1 MYTKKWTH
9 IIIGGE
15 TYMFFFFLEEDTST
29 GSYTSPFDS
38 IKQLDDE
45 GNEYW
50 YARDLQGILEYSEWR
65 NFYKIIEKAKNACEA
80 SGHMVQSEFVDVN
93 KLVDV
98 GANLQRSIQ
107 DIVLSRYACY
117 LIAMNGNPRKEV
129 IALAQTYF
137 AIKTHKQEQLEL
149 QKEDSLRLQIRQD
162 IKEHNIS
169 LAEAANQA
177 GIKEPKDYAIFQNE
191 GYKGL
196 YGGLGVKQIHARK
209 GLKKSQK
216 ILDHMGN
223 TELAA
228 NLFRA
233 TQTDEKLR
241 REGIKGKPQANKV
254 HHDVGAK
261 VRQTIK
267 ELGGTMPEDLDTPTK
282 SIQQIKKKDKRSF
295 QNNTQ
300 GRVLSLVVNI
310 IYCDL
315 PHVNAVLEKCE
326 DIDTYNLYI
335 NKNLSH
341 DRMREEIKH
350 ELIHIINDD
359 FNVDYHVNIVE
370 HRVRMS
376 QVEDEALNEIDFYH
390 YII

>member
-1 MYTKKWTH
+1 
-9 IIIGGE
+9 
-15 TYMFFFFLEEDTST
+15 MFFFFPEGVPSNST
-29 GSYTSPFDS
+29 NNYQSPFES
-38 IKQLDDE
+38 IKQIDDN

-50 YARDLQGILEYSEWR
+50 YARDLQEILEYSEWR
-65 NFYKIIEKAKNACEA
+65 NFSKIIEKAKTACEA
-80 SGHMVQSEFVDVN
+80 SGNAVFSEFVDVN

-98 GANLQRSIQ
+98 GASLQRTIQ

-117 LIAMNGNPRKEV
+117 LIAMNGDPRKEV

-137 AIKTHKQEQLEL
+137 AVKTHEQEQLEL
-149 QKEDSLRLQIRQD
+149 QKEDSLHLQIRQD

-196 YGGLGVKQIHARK
+196 YGGLGVKQIHAKK

-216 ILDHMGN
+216 ILDHMGS

-241 REGIKGKPQANKV
+241 REGIKGKENANKV

-267 ELGGTMPEDLDTPTK
+267 ELGGTMPEDLDTPKK
-282 SIQQIKKKDKRSF
+282 SIQQIKKESQKK
-295 QNNTQ
+295 
-300 GRVLSLVVNI
+300 LS
-310 IYCDL
+310 
-315 PHVNAVLEKCE
+315 K
-326 DIDTYNLYI
+326 
-335 NKNLSH
+335 
-341 DRMREEIKH
+341 
-350 ELIHIINDD
+350 
-359 FNVDYHVNIVE
+359 
-370 HRVRMS
+370 
-376 QVEDEALNEIDFYH
+376 
-390 YII
+390 

>member
-1 MYTKKWTH
+1 
-9 IIIGGE
+9 
-15 TYMFFFFLEEDTST
+15 MFFFFPEESPSNADNT
-29 GSYTSPFDS
+29 YQSPFES
-38 IKQLDDE
+38 IKQIDDD

-50 YARDLQGILEYSEWR
+50 YARDLQEILEYSEWR
-65 NFYKIIEKAKNACEA
+65 NFSKIIEKAKSACET
-80 SGHMVQSEFVDVN
+80 SGHAVQSEFVDVN

-137 AIKTHKQEQLEL
+137 AVKTHEQEQLEL

-196 YGGLGVKQIHARK
+196 YGGLGVKQIHAKK

-216 ILDHMGN
+216 ILDHMSS

-228 NLFRA
+228 NLFRS

-241 REGIKGKPQANKV
+241 REGIKGKENANKI

-267 ELGGTMPEDLDTPTK
+267 ELGGTMPEDLETPTK
-282 SIQQIKKKDKRSF
+282 SIQQIRKESKKA
-295 QNNTQ
+295 
-300 GRVLSLVVNI
+300 LS
-310 IYCDL
+310 
-315 PHVNAVLEKCE
+315 K
-326 DIDTYNLYI
+326 
-335 NKNLSH
+335 
-341 DRMREEIKH
+341 
-350 ELIHIINDD
+350 
-359 FNVDYHVNIVE
+359 
-370 HRVRMS
+370 
-376 QVEDEALNEIDFYH
+376 
-390 YII
+390 

>member
-1 MYTKKWTH
+1 
-9 IIIGGE
+9 
-15 TYMFFFFLEEDTST
+15 MFFFFPDGIPSN
-29 GSYTSPFDS
+29 SNNNYHSPFES
-38 IKQLDDE
+38 IKQIDND

-50 YARDLQGILEYSEWR
+50 FARDLQEVLEYSEWR
-65 NFYKIIEKAKNACEA
+65 NFSKIIEKAKNACKA
-80 SGHMVQSEFVDVN
+80 SGHIVQSEFVDTN

-117 LIAMNGNPRKEV
+117 LIAMNGDPRKEV

-137 AIKTHKQEQLEL
+137 AVKTHEQEQLEL

-177 GIKEPKDYAIFQNE
+177 GIKEPRDYAIFQNE

-216 ILDHMGN
+216 ILDHMGS

-267 ELGGTMPEDLDTPTK
+267 ELGGTMPEDLATPTK
-282 SIQQIKKKDKRSF
+282 SIQQIKKERQKK
-295 QNNTQ
+295 
-300 GRVLSLVVNI
+300 LS
-310 IYCDL
+310 
-315 PHVNAVLEKCE
+315 K
-326 DIDTYNLYI
+326 
-335 NKNLSH
+335 
-341 DRMREEIKH
+341 
-350 ELIHIINDD
+350 
-359 FNVDYHVNIVE
+359 
-370 HRVRMS
+370 
-376 QVEDEALNEIDFYH
+376 
-390 YII
+390 

>member
-1 MYTKKWTH
+1 
-9 IIIGGE
+9 
-15 TYMFFFFLEEDTST
+15 MFFFFPDGIS
-29 GSYTSPFDS
+29 SNSNNNYHSPFES
-38 IKQLDDE
+38 IKQIDND

-50 YARDLQGILEYSEWR
+50 FARDLQEVLEYSEWR
-65 NFYKIIEKAKNACEA
+65 NFSKIIEKAKNACET
-80 SGHMVQSEFVDVN
+80 SGHRVQSEFVDTN

-117 LIAMNGNPRKEV
+117 LIAMNGDPRKEV

-137 AIKTHKQEQLEL
+137 AVKTHEQEQLEL
-149 QKEDSLRLQIRQD
+149 QNEDSLRLQIRQD

-177 GIKEPKDYAIFQNE
+177 GIKEPRDYAIFQNE

-216 ILDHMGN
+216 ILDHMGS

-282 SIQQIKKKDKRSF
+282 SIQQIKKERQKK
-295 QNNTQ
+295 
-300 GRVLSLVVNI
+300 LS
-310 IYCDL
+310 
-315 PHVNAVLEKCE
+315 K
-326 DIDTYNLYI
+326 
-335 NKNLSH
+335 
-341 DRMREEIKH
+341 
-350 ELIHIINDD
+350 
-359 FNVDYHVNIVE
+359 
-370 HRVRMS
+370 
-376 QVEDEALNEIDFYH
+376 
-390 YII
+390 

>member
-1 MYTKKWTH
+1 MC

-15 TYMFFFFLEEDTST
+15 TYMFFFFPDGIPSN
-29 GSYTSPFDS
+29 SNNNYHSPFES
-38 IKQLDDE
+38 IKQIDGD

-50 YARDLQGILEYSEWR
+50 FARDLQEVLEYSEWR
-65 NFYKIIEKAKNACEA
+65 NFSKIIEKAKNACKA
-80 SGHMVQSEFVDVN
+80 SGHIVQSEFVDTN

-117 LIAMNGNPRKEV
+117 LIAMNGDPRKEV

-137 AIKTHKQEQLEL
+137 AVKTHEQEQLEL

-177 GIKEPKDYAIFQNE
+177 GIKEPRDYAIFQNE

-216 ILDHMGN
+216 ILDHMGS

-241 REGIKGKPQANKV
+241 REGIKGKLQANKV
-254 HHDVGAK
+254 HYDVGAK

-267 ELGGTMPEDLDTPTK
+267 ELGGTMPEDLATPTK
-282 SIQQIKKKDKRSF
+282 SIQQIKKEKQKK
-295 QNNTQ
+295 
-300 GRVLSLVVNI
+300 LS
-310 IYCDL
+310 
-315 PHVNAVLEKCE
+315 K
-326 DIDTYNLYI
+326 
-335 NKNLSH
+335 
-341 DRMREEIKH
+341 
-350 ELIHIINDD
+350 
-359 FNVDYHVNIVE
+359 
-370 HRVRMS
+370 
-376 QVEDEALNEIDFYH
+376 
-390 YII
+390 

>member
-1 MYTKKWTH
+1 
-9 IIIGGE
+9 
-15 TYMFFFFLEEDTST
+15 MFFFFPDGIS
-29 GSYTSPFDS
+29 SNSNNNYHSPFES
-38 IKQLDDE
+38 IKQIDND

-50 YARDLQGILEYSEWR
+50 FARDLQEVLEYSEWR
-65 NFYKIIEKAKNACEA
+65 NFSKIIEKAKNACET
-80 SGHMVQSEFVDVN
+80 SGHRVQSEFVDTN

-137 AIKTHKQEQLEL
+137 AVKTHEQEQLEL

-177 GIKEPKDYAIFQNE
+177 GIKEPRDYAIFQNE

-216 ILDHMGN
+216 ILDHMGS

-267 ELGGTMPEDLDTPTK
+267 ELGGTMPEDLATPTK
-282 SIQQIKKKDKRSF
+282 SIQQIKKERQKK
-295 QNNTQ
+295 
-300 GRVLSLVVNI
+300 LS
-310 IYCDL
+310 
-315 PHVNAVLEKCE
+315 K
-326 DIDTYNLYI
+326 
-335 NKNLSH
+335 
-341 DRMREEIKH
+341 
-350 ELIHIINDD
+350 
-359 FNVDYHVNIVE
+359 
-370 HRVRMS
+370 
-376 QVEDEALNEIDFYH
+376 
-390 YII
+390 

>member
-1 MYTKKWTH
+1 MYTEKWTH

-80 SGHMVQSEFVDVN
+80 SGHVVQSEFVDVN

-137 AIKTHKQEQLEL
+137 AVKTHEQEQLEL

-177 GIKEPKDYAIFQNE
+177 GIKEPRDYAIFQNE

-216 ILDHMGN
+216 ILDHMGS

-228 NLFRA
+228 NLFRS

-241 REGIKGKPQANKV
+241 REGIKGKENANKI

-267 ELGGTMPEDLDTPTK
+267 ELGGTMPEDLETPTK
-282 SIQQIKKKDKRSF
+282 SIQQIRKESKKA
-295 QNNTQ
+295 
-300 GRVLSLVVNI
+300 LS
-310 IYCDL
+310 
-315 PHVNAVLEKCE
+315 K
-326 DIDTYNLYI
+326 
-335 NKNLSH
+335 
-341 DRMREEIKH
+341 
-350 ELIHIINDD
+350 
-359 FNVDYHVNIVE
+359 
-370 HRVRMS
+370 
-376 QVEDEALNEIDFYH
+376 
-390 YII
+390 

>member
-1 MYTKKWTH
+1 
-9 IIIGGE
+9 
-15 TYMFFFFLEEDTST
+15 MFFFFPKESPSNADNT
-29 GSYTSPFDS
+29 YQSPFES
-38 IKQLDDE
+38 IKQIDDD

-50 YARDLQGILEYSEWR
+50 YARDLQEILEYSEWR
-65 NFYKIIEKAKNACEA
+65 NFSKIIEKAKSACET
-80 SGHMVQSEFVDVN
+80 SGHAVQSEFVDVN

-137 AIKTHKQEQLEL
+137 AVKTHEQEQLEL

-196 YGGLGVKQIHARK
+196 YGGLGVKQIHAKK

-216 ILDHMGN
+216 ILDHMGS

-228 NLFRA
+228 NLFRS

-241 REGIKGKPQANKV
+241 REGIKGKENANKI

-267 ELGGTMPEDLDTPTK
+267 ELGGTMPEDLETPTK
-282 SIQQIKKKDKRSF
+282 SIQQIRKESKKA
-295 QNNTQ
+295 
-300 GRVLSLVVNI
+300 LS
-310 IYCDL
+310 
-315 PHVNAVLEKCE
+315 K
-326 DIDTYNLYI
+326 
-335 NKNLSH
+335 
-341 DRMREEIKH
+341 
-350 ELIHIINDD
+350 
-359 FNVDYHVNIVE
+359 
-370 HRVRMS
+370 
-376 QVEDEALNEIDFYH
+376 
-390 YII
+390 

>member
-1 MYTKKWTH
+1 
-9 IIIGGE
+9 
-15 TYMFFFFLEEDTST
+15 MFFFFPDGIPSN
-29 GSYTSPFDS
+29 SNNNYHSPFES
-38 IKQLDDE
+38 IKQIDND

-50 YARDLQGILEYSEWR
+50 FARDLQEILEYSEWR
-65 NFYKIIEKAKNACEA
+65 NFSKIIEKAKNACET
-80 SGHMVQSEFVDVN
+80 SGHRVQSEFVDTN

-117 LIAMNGNPRKEV
+117 LIAMNGDPRKEV

-137 AIKTHKQEQLEL
+137 AVKTHEQEQLEL

-177 GIKEPKDYAIFQNE
+177 GIKEPRDYAIFQNE

-216 ILDHMGN
+216 ILDHMGS

-267 ELGGTMPEDLDTPTK
+267 ELGGTMPEDLATPTK
-282 SIQQIKKKDKRSF
+282 SIQQIKKEKQKK
-295 QNNTQ
+295 
-300 GRVLSLVVNI
+300 LS
-310 IYCDL
+310 
-315 PHVNAVLEKCE
+315 K
-326 DIDTYNLYI
+326 
-335 NKNLSH
+335 
-341 DRMREEIKH
+341 
-350 ELIHIINDD
+350 
-359 FNVDYHVNIVE
+359 
-370 HRVRMS
+370 
-376 QVEDEALNEIDFYH
+376 
-390 YII
+390 

>member
-1 MYTKKWTH
+1 
-9 IIIGGE
+9 
-15 TYMFFFFLEEDTST
+15 MFFFFPEESPSNADNT
-29 GSYTSPFDS
+29 YQSPFES
-38 IKQLDDE
+38 IKQIDDD

-50 YARDLQGILEYSEWR
+50 YVRDLQEILEYSEWR
-65 NFYKIIEKAKNACEA
+65 NFSKIIEKAKSACET
-80 SGHMVQSEFVDVN
+80 SGHAVQSEFVDVN

-137 AIKTHKQEQLEL
+137 AVKTHEQEQLEL

-196 YGGLGVKQIHARK
+196 YGGLGVKQIHAKK

-216 ILDHMGN
+216 ILDHMGS

-228 NLFRA
+228 NLFRS

-241 REGIKGKPQANKV
+241 REGIKGKENANKI

-267 ELGGTMPEDLDTPTK
+267 ELGGTMPEDLETPTK
-282 SIQQIKKKDKRSF
+282 SIQQIRKESKKA
-295 QNNTQ
+295 
-300 GRVLSLVVNI
+300 LS
-310 IYCDL
+310 
-315 PHVNAVLEKCE
+315 K
-326 DIDTYNLYI
+326 
-335 NKNLSH
+335 
-341 DRMREEIKH
+341 
-350 ELIHIINDD
+350 
-359 FNVDYHVNIVE
+359 
-370 HRVRMS
+370 
-376 QVEDEALNEIDFYH
+376 
-390 YII
+390 

>member
-1 MYTKKWTH
+1 
-9 IIIGGE
+9 
-15 TYMFFFFLEEDTST
+15 MFFFFPEESPSNADNT
-29 GSYTSPFDS
+29 YQSPFES
-38 IKQLDDE
+38 IKQIDDD

-50 YARDLQGILEYSEWR
+50 YARDLQEILEYSEWR
-65 NFYKIIEKAKNACEA
+65 NFSKIIEKAKSACET
-80 SGHMVQSEFVDVN
+80 SGHAVQSEFVDVN

-137 AIKTHKQEQLEL
+137 AVKTHEQEQLEL

-196 YGGLGVKQIHARK
+196 YGGLGVKQIHAKK

-216 ILDHMGN
+216 ILDHMGS

-228 NLFRA
+228 NLFRS

-241 REGIKGKPQANKV
+241 REGIKGKEKANKI

-267 ELGGTMPEDLDTPTK
+267 ELGGTMPEDLETPTK
-282 SIQQIKKKDKRSF
+282 SIQQIRKESKKA
-295 QNNTQ
+295 
-300 GRVLSLVVNI
+300 LS
-310 IYCDL
+310 
-315 PHVNAVLEKCE
+315 K
-326 DIDTYNLYI
+326 
-335 NKNLSH
+335 
-341 DRMREEIKH
+341 
-350 ELIHIINDD
+350 
-359 FNVDYHVNIVE
+359 
-370 HRVRMS
+370 
-376 QVEDEALNEIDFYH
+376 
-390 YII
+390 

>member
-1 MYTKKWTH
+1 
-9 IIIGGE
+9 
-15 TYMFFFFLEEDTST
+15 MFFFFPDGIPSN
-29 GSYTSPFDS
+29 SNNNYHAPFES
-38 IKQLDDE
+38 IKQIDDD

-50 YARDLQGILEYSEWR
+50 FARDLQEVLEYSEWR
-65 NFYKIIEKAKNACEA
+65 NFSKIIEKAKNACKA
-80 SGHMVQSEFVDVN
+80 SGHIVQSEFVDTN

-117 LIAMNGNPRKEV
+117 LIAMNGDSRKEV

-137 AIKTHKQEQLEL
+137 AVKTHEQEQLEL

-196 YGGLGVKQIHARK
+196 YGGLGVKQIHAKK

-216 ILDHMGN
+216 ILDHMGS

-267 ELGGTMPEDLDTPTK
+267 ELGGTMPEDLATPTK
-282 SIQQIKKKDKRSF
+282 SIQQIKKERQKK
-295 QNNTQ
+295 
-300 GRVLSLVVNI
+300 LS
-310 IYCDL
+310 
-315 PHVNAVLEKCE
+315 K
-326 DIDTYNLYI
+326 
-335 NKNLSH
+335 
-341 DRMREEIKH
+341 
-350 ELIHIINDD
+350 
-359 FNVDYHVNIVE
+359 
-370 HRVRMS
+370 
-376 QVEDEALNEIDFYH
+376 
-390 YII
+390 

>member
-1 MYTKKWTH
+1 
-9 IIIGGE
+9 
-15 TYMFFFFLEEDTST
+15 MFFFLFDEDKPGT
-29 GSYTSPFDS
+29 GPYTSPFDS

-50 YARDLQGILEYSEWR
+50 YARDLQGVLEYSEWR

-80 SGHMVQSEFVDVN
+80 SGHAVQSEFVDVN

-137 AIKTHKQEQLEL
+137 AVKTHEQEQLEL

-216 ILDHMGN
+216 ILDHMGS

-241 REGIKGKPQANKV
+241 REGIKGIAQANKV

-267 ELGGTMPEDLDTPTK
+267 ELGGTMPEDLETPTK
-282 SIQQIKKKDKRSF
+282 SIQQIKKESQKK
-295 QNNTQ
+295 
-300 GRVLSLVVNI
+300 LS
-310 IYCDL
+310 
-315 PHVNAVLEKCE
+315 
-326 DIDTYNLYI
+326 
-335 NKNLSH
+335 
-341 DRMREEIKH
+341 R
-350 ELIHIINDD
+350 
-359 FNVDYHVNIVE
+359 
-370 HRVRMS
+370 
-376 QVEDEALNEIDFYH
+376 
-390 YII
+390 

>member
-1 MYTKKWTH
+1 
-9 IIIGGE
+9 
-15 TYMFFFFLEEDTST
+15 MFFFFPEESPSNADNT
-29 GSYTSPFDS
+29 YQSPFES
-38 IKQLDDE
+38 IKQIDDD

-50 YARDLQGILEYSEWR
+50 YARDLQEILEYSEWR

-80 SGHMVQSEFVDVN
+80 SGHAVQSEFVDVN

-137 AIKTHKQEQLEL
+137 AVKTHEQEQLEL

-196 YGGLGVKQIHARK
+196 YGGLGVKQIHAKK

-216 ILDHMGN
+216 ILDHMGS

-228 NLFRA
+228 NLFRS

-241 REGIKGKPQANKV
+241 REGIKGKENANKI

-267 ELGGTMPEDLDTPTK
+267 ELGGTMPEDLETPTK
-282 SIQQIKKKDKRSF
+282 SIQQIRKESKKA
-295 QNNTQ
+295 
-300 GRVLSLVVNI
+300 LS
-310 IYCDL
+310 
-315 PHVNAVLEKCE
+315 K
-326 DIDTYNLYI
+326 
-335 NKNLSH
+335 
-341 DRMREEIKH
+341 
-350 ELIHIINDD
+350 
-359 FNVDYHVNIVE
+359 
-370 HRVRMS
+370 
-376 QVEDEALNEIDFYH
+376 
-390 YII
+390 

>member
-1 MYTKKWTH
+1 
-9 IIIGGE
+9 
-15 TYMFFFFLEEDTST
+15 MFFFFPEESPSNADNT
-29 GSYTSPFDS
+29 YQSPFES
-38 IKQLDDE
+38 IKQIDDD

-50 YARDLQGILEYSEWR
+50 YARDLQEILEYSEWR
-65 NFYKIIEKAKNACEA
+65 NFSKIIEKAKSACET
-80 SGHMVQSEFVDVN
+80 SGHAVQSEFVDVN

-137 AIKTHKQEQLEL
+137 AVKTHEQEQLEL

-177 GIKEPKDYAIFQNE
+177 GIKEPKDYAIFHNE

-196 YGGLGVKQIHARK
+196 YGGLGVKQIHAKK

-216 ILDHMGN
+216 ILDHMGS

-228 NLFRA
+228 NLFRS

-241 REGIKGKPQANKV
+241 REGIKGKENANKI

-267 ELGGTMPEDLDTPTK
+267 ELGGTMPEDLETPTK
-282 SIQQIKKKDKRSF
+282 SIQQIRKESKKA
-295 QNNTQ
+295 
-300 GRVLSLVVNI
+300 LS
-310 IYCDL
+310 
-315 PHVNAVLEKCE
+315 K
-326 DIDTYNLYI
+326 
-335 NKNLSH
+335 
-341 DRMREEIKH
+341 
-350 ELIHIINDD
+350 
-359 FNVDYHVNIVE
+359 
-370 HRVRMS
+370 
-376 QVEDEALNEIDFYH
+376 
-390 YII
+390 

>member
-1 MYTKKWTH
+1 
-9 IIIGGE
+9 
-15 TYMFFFFLEEDTST
+15 MFFFFPEESPSNADNT
-29 GSYTSPFDS
+29 YQSPFES
-38 IKQLDDE
+38 IKQIDDD

-50 YARDLQGILEYSEWR
+50 YARDLQEILEYSEWR
-65 NFYKIIEKAKNACEA
+65 NFSKIIEKAKSACET
-80 SGHMVQSEFVDVN
+80 SGHAVQSEFVDVN

-137 AIKTHKQEQLEL
+137 AVKTHEQEQLEL

-196 YGGLGVKQIHARK
+196 YGGLGVKQIHAKK
-209 GLKKSQK
+209 GLKKYQK
-216 ILDHMGN
+216 ILDHMGS

-228 NLFRA
+228 NLFRS

-241 REGIKGKPQANKV
+241 REGIKGKENANKI

-267 ELGGTMPEDLDTPTK
+267 ELGGTMPEDLETPTK
-282 SIQQIKKKDKRSF
+282 SIQQIRKESKKA
-295 QNNTQ
+295 
-300 GRVLSLVVNI
+300 LS
-310 IYCDL
+310 
-315 PHVNAVLEKCE
+315 K
-326 DIDTYNLYI
+326 
-335 NKNLSH
+335 
-341 DRMREEIKH
+341 
-350 ELIHIINDD
+350 
-359 FNVDYHVNIVE
+359 
-370 HRVRMS
+370 
-376 QVEDEALNEIDFYH
+376 
-390 YII
+390 

>member
-1 MYTKKWTH
+1 
-9 IIIGGE
+9 
-15 TYMFFFFLEEDTST
+15 MFFFFPDGIPSN
-29 GSYTSPFDS
+29 SNNNYHSPFES
-38 IKQLDDE
+38 IKQIDND

-50 YARDLQGILEYSEWR
+50 FARDLQEVLEYSEWR
-65 NFYKIIEKAKNACEA
+65 NFSKIIEKAKNACKA
-80 SGHMVQSEFVDVN
+80 SGHIVQSEFVDTN

-117 LIAMNGNPRKEV
+117 LIAMNGDSRKEV

-137 AIKTHKQEQLEL
+137 AVKTHEQEQLEL

-177 GIKEPKDYAIFQNE
+177 GIKEPRDYAIFQNE

-216 ILDHMGN
+216 ILDHMGS

-267 ELGGTMPEDLDTPTK
+267 ELGGTMPEDLATPTK
-282 SIQQIKKKDKRSF
+282 SIQQIKKERQKK
-295 QNNTQ
+295 
-300 GRVLSLVVNI
+300 LS
-310 IYCDL
+310 
-315 PHVNAVLEKCE
+315 K
-326 DIDTYNLYI
+326 
-335 NKNLSH
+335 
-341 DRMREEIKH
+341 
-350 ELIHIINDD
+350 
-359 FNVDYHVNIVE
+359 
-370 HRVRMS
+370 
-376 QVEDEALNEIDFYH
+376 
-390 YII
+390 

>member
-1 MYTKKWTH
+1 
-9 IIIGGE
+9 
-15 TYMFFFFLEEDTST
+15 MFFFFPDGIS
-29 GSYTSPFDS
+29 SNSNNNYHSPFES
-38 IKQLDDE
+38 IKQIDND

-50 YARDLQGILEYSEWR
+50 FARDLQEVLEYSEWR
-65 NFYKIIEKAKNACEA
+65 NFSKIIEKAKNACET
-80 SGHMVQSEFVDVN
+80 SGHRVQSEFVDTN

-117 LIAMNGNPRKEV
+117 LIAMNGDPRKEV

-137 AIKTHKQEQLEL
+137 AVKTHEQEQLEL
-149 QKEDSLRLQIRQD
+149 QNEDSLRLQIRQD

-177 GIKEPKDYAIFQNE
+177 GIKEPRDYAIFQNE

-196 YGGLGVKQIHARK
+196 YGGLGVKQIHTRK

-216 ILDHMGN
+216 ILDHMGS

-241 REGIKGKPQANKV
+241 REGIKGKAQANKV

-267 ELGGTMPEDLDTPTK
+267 ELGGTMPEDLDTPKK
-282 SIQQIKKKDKRSF
+282 SIQQIKKESQKK
-295 QNNTQ
+295 
-300 GRVLSLVVNI
+300 LS
-310 IYCDL
+310 
-315 PHVNAVLEKCE
+315 K
-326 DIDTYNLYI
+326 
-335 NKNLSH
+335 
-341 DRMREEIKH
+341 
-350 ELIHIINDD
+350 
-359 FNVDYHVNIVE
+359 
-370 HRVRMS
+370 
-376 QVEDEALNEIDFYH
+376 
-390 YII
+390 